1 MAGSGP
7 LLWGEKGPPEEEIQ
21 QFAYKSRRR
30 PRKRPE
36 EHVIE
41 EEHMPG
47 AIESGGVEEASTE
60 EAR

>member
-7 LLWGEKGPPEEEIQ
+7 LLWGEKGPGEEEIQ

-30 PRKRPE
+30 PRKTPE

-41 EEHMPG
+41 EERMPG
-47 AIESGGVEEASTE
+47 AIESGGVEETSSSETG
-60 EAR
+60 